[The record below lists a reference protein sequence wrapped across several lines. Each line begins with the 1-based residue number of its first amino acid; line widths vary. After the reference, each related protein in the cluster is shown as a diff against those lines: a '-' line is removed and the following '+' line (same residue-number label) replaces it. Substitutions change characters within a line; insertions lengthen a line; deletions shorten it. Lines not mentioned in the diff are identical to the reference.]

1 MPCIFIRSNC
11 STFNELQMGSDSSW
25 LFIPRARLGQS
36 LFSTSM
42 NGWLLGLGWSVVDGA
57 PNRAVGRK
65 NKRHDGEVHHHPE
78 GSEWTR
84 SVERCSCCTEGG
96 DDVRAAWG
104 TLL

>member
-11 STFNELQMGSDSSW
+11 STFNELQMGSDLSW

-42 NGWLLGLGWSVVDGA
+42 NGWSVVDGA
-57 PNRAVGRK
+57 PNRAVRQK
-65 NKRHDGEVHHHPE
+65 NKRHDVEVHHHPE

-84 SVERCSCCTEGG
+84 SVERCS
-96 DDVRAAWG
+96 
-104 TLL
+104 